1 MATFF
6 LKSILMARYIEGD
19 MQDRA
24 QLAAE
29 QWQQQRPDLDGFVM
43 AIMGRLGELS
53 QVISRDHL
61 LPFFAEHGLQAGE
74 FDLLATLRRSGEPY
88 ALMPTA
94 LYESAMISSGGMT
107 SRIDRLER
115 AGLIERRKHPSD
127 RRGVLVALTPAGF
140 ELIDGMLKAHVANLQ
155 RVLAGLSRDEQRML
169 HALNGK
175 LLEGLSLR
183 ADESSSAPR

>member
-1 MATFF
+1 
-6 LKSILMARYIEGD
+6 

-29 QWQQQRPDLDGFVM
+29 QWREQRPDLDSFAM
-43 AIMGRLGELS
+43 AVIGRLGELS

-61 LPFFAEHGLQAGE
+61 LPFFASHGLQAGE
-74 FDLLATLRRSGEPY
+74 FDVLATLRRAGEPF

-107 SRIDRLER
+107 SRIDRLEK

-127 RRGVLVALTPAGF
+127 RRGILVALTPAGF
-140 ELIDGMLKAHVANLQ
+140 ALIDNMLTAHVANLQ
-155 RVLAGLSRDEQRML
+155 RVLGALSDEEKQQLHGLT
-169 HALNGK
+169 GK
-175 LLEGLSLR
+175 LLANLQLS
-183 ADESSSAPR
+183 E